1 MKHTSGITSVESNAG
16 FPERMLEKFVQD
28 NLPSRTITESR
39 IEGMGDFS
47 DRYTEVESCAAE
59 TPVNGT
65 IEIFF
70 EAMNPFALKRLSVT
84 VSTRFFVFCT
94 RNNGDYYKIACS
106 CSLS

>member
-1 MKHTSGITSVESNAG
+1 MKKTSGITSVESNAG

-28 NLPSRTITESR
+28 NLPTREIREDKIS
-39 IEGMGDFS
+39 GMGDFS
-47 DRYTEVESCAAE
+47 YRYREIESCAAE

-70 EAMNPFALKRLSVT
+70 ETSNPFALKRLSVT
-84 VSTRFFVFCT
+84 VSTRFFVFCA
-94 RNNGDYYKIACS
+94 RDNGEHYKIACS